1 MTSVLFGVQHL
12 DAPAEDSIPTGHDVH
27 ATAFSLE
34 KVLAGHVLHAAVPGA
49 SLNLPAAQK
58 THGPPFGPVL
68 PALHM
73 QLLRF
78 MLPDD
83 EFELSGQLVQFA
95 LPEEFLY
102 VPDGQIVHCPFEA
115 PASGPVYPV
124 LHEQAMPDEQ
134 DCATS
139 SRT

>member
-1 MTSVLFGVQHL
+1 MDVPG
-12 DAPAEDSIPTGHDVH
+12 EDSIPTGHDVH

-68 PALHM
+68 PALHT

-78 MLPDD
+78 MLPAD
-83 EFELSGQLVQFA
+83 EFELTGQLVQFA

-102 VPDGQIVHCPFEA
+102 VPDGHIVHCPLEA
-115 PASGPVYPV
+115 PLSGPVYPV
-124 LHEQAMPDEQ
+124 LHEH
-134 DCATS
+134 
-139 SRT
+139 